1 MGPQSVGSPSQNP
14 VGSCIDPQSVRGPS
28 PNSFWIKS
36 LYRSSKAGG
45 AEVEILED
53 QIKSCKAQT
62 MDEGMSDRGSSLGIV
77 SVHT

>member
-1 MGPQSVGSPSQNP
+1 M
-14 VGSCIDPQSVRGPS
+14 
-28 PNSFWIKS
+28 
-36 LYRSSKAGG
+36 YRSSKAGG

-77 SVHT
+77 SVHTCRSLEPGNVCFLFTEIVLQKRRERNRDKDNNICE